1 VETDQSQD
9 PLLRLLG
16 PDERLEVHAPSTNGT
31 LAVTDRRI
39 ILADG
44 ERVVLDMAFE
54 GLRRIQF
61 DIERSRMATLVVVP
75 DEVRAAP
82 VVVGVQPEHIADVA
96 RVLATIGR
104 RIALLDGVLPERDG
118 SG

>member
-1 VETDQSQD
+1 METDHD
-9 PLLRLLG
+9 PVLRLLG
-16 PDERLEVHAPSTNGT
+16 PDEQLDVHAPSANGT

-44 ERVVLDMAFE
+44 PRVVMDMAFE

-75 DEVRAAP
+75 DEVLAAP
-82 VVVGVQPEHIADVA
+82 VVVGVQAEHIADVA
-96 RVLATIGR
+96 RVLASIGR
-104 RIALLDGVLPERDG
+104 RIALLDGILPEEQESR
-118 SG
+118 